1 MSYHTLLSNMQALN
15 KLFFLGACSVPY
27 EGVLHMNP
35 GLAASCCVDPFGVFI
50 SPVLLSNNN
59 NNNNRPDIVV
69 LEKEGRVQC
78 FIVNVTSPFDTRVAE
93 KETEN

>member
-1 MSYHTLLSNMQALN
+1 
-15 KLFFLGACSVPY
+15 
-27 EGVLHMNP
+27 MNP
-35 GLAASCCVDPFGVFI
+35 GLAASCCVDPFGVFN
-50 SPVLLSNNN
+50 SPVVLSNNS
-59 NNNNRPDIVV
+59 NNNRPDIVV